1 MFLLR
6 ACFTEMFSQM

>member
-1 MFLLR
+1 MYLLR